1 MQSSTMA
8 DGVPSEIAFCKQ
20 GTCAIKPSQNKATP
34 ADLNAMK
41 AMVQQAKQDPFSL
54 LTHFSLPQDLLIPQL
69 EYLRI
74 QGEGTCVI
82 GKSKTMDNIP
92 DELKKMKAMVRQ
104 FKEGDRSTLLK
115 NFALP
120 NDLLLRQSNQRLK
133 DPLPRKMS
141 KSFIS
146 MAA

>member
-1 MQSSTMA
+1 MQSSAM
-8 DGVPSEIAFCKQ
+8 DGVPSEITFCKQ
-20 GTCAIKPSQNKATP
+20 SINANRPSQNNATS

-54 LTHFSLPQDLLIPQL
+54 LTHFTLPQDLLIPQL
-69 EYLRI
+69 ENLCI
-74 QGEGTCVI
+74 QGGNACTI
-82 GKSKTMDNIP
+82 SKSKSMGNIS
-92 DELKKMKAMVRQ
+92 DELNQMKAMVKQ

-133 DPLPRKMS
+133 GPLPRNMS

-146 MAA
+146 KAA